1 MPPRTHSQPAF
12 VFFYSTH
19 KEKKHH
25 GLATTYSNMKMEKKG
40 SKTIHLEGRGGRR
53 DGDGEG
59 VIQTWDRRKRK
70 KRKEKKGWGGEKE
83 EGWKKGKS

>member
-53 DGDGEG
+53 DGEG